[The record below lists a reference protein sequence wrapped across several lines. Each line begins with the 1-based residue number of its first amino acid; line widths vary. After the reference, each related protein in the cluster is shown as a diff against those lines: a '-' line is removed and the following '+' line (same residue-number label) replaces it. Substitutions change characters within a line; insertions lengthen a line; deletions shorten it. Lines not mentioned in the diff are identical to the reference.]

1 MIINDGKKCPFQ
13 FKFKCCVGYGIL
25 HGMWFGK
32 IFQTRWNVGMFYFR
46 KLPQKSIAISETWF
60 MRFCENPKQIKKRKI
75 TTHGFCPLDLWYVQV
90 LRTTNARNW
99 LQKIIDTGRRKRVKF
114 YFFPLC
120 KQMQILRETRKE
132 TNDNNKNEKK
142 NKRAREKKAK
152 KYCAMFTCFVVVACS
167 NMSTILNLWPFGIV
181 RI

>member
-1 MIINDGKKCPFQ
+1 
-13 FKFKCCVGYGIL
+13 
-25 HGMWFGK
+25 
-32 IFQTRWNVGMFYFR
+32 
-46 KLPQKSIAISETWF
+46 

-75 TTHGFCPLDLWYVQV
+75 TTHGFCPLDLWYVQI

-142 NKRAREKKAK
+142 NKRPREKKAK

-167 NMSTILNLWPFGIV
+167 NMSTILNLSEFKEKKQRNEQKQSREINNEEQRTTTKTERNDKTHMNIGQID
-181 RI
+181 RERAKRKGSRTEYTR

>member
-1 MIINDGKKCPFQ
+1 
-13 FKFKCCVGYGIL
+13 
-25 HGMWFGK
+25 
-32 IFQTRWNVGMFYFR
+32 
-46 KLPQKSIAISETWF
+46 

-167 NMSTILNLWPFGIV
+167 NMSTSTIQNLSEFKEKKQRNEQKQSREINNEEQRTTTKRERNDKTHMNIGQID
-181 RI
+181 RERAKRKGSRTEYTR